1 MNYFK
6 ESDFNC
12 QETGENQMTQEFY
25 EKIDALRE
33 QCGFAFII
41 TSGYRSTSHSIEKKK
56 ADKYLAQYESM
67 HGFKYGT
74 HTQGIAADIK
84 VKSGT
89 QRGTIVRNA
98 IRLGFNGI
106 GIHRLFVHV
115 DLREGQTVVWPY

>member
-6 ESDFNC
+6 ESDFDC

-25 EKIDALRE
+25 DKIDALRE

-41 TSGYRSTSHSIEKKK
+41 TSGYRSTNHSLEKKK

-67 HGFKYGT
+67 YGFKSGT

-115 DLREGQTVVWPY
+115 DLREGQTVCWPY